1 LYFKELRLSAHSK
14 RSSHLQS
21 GFRQLLFH
29 QGGHGGNIEFST
41 LLYNMPYNVQD
52 LLAKMVEM
60 GSSDLHFTVGVPPLV
75 RLHGELQP
83 IGEEKLTPQETMR
96 MSYSLMNEVQRK
108 AFEQNKECDFS
119 FGITNLA
126 RFRANAYLQRG
137 CVGLALR
144 IIPVRIKTFEEL
156 GLPKIMADFTKRPSG
171 LVLVTGA
178 TGSGKSTTLAAMID
192 KINKDRHEHI
202 ITIED
207 PIEFLHNHQ
216 NCMVNQREVGN
227 DTNSFAQALK
237 MALRQDPD
245 VVLIGE
251 MRDTE
256 TMRAALTI
264 SETGHLAFATLHTNS
279 TVQTINRIIDAFPK
293 GEQQT
298 IRTQLSF
305 VLQGVVCQTLLPKL
319 GGGRVMAYEV
329 MNVLPSIRALIR
341 DDKVHQIESIIEIS
355 QKFGMNTMNMR
366 LADLVLSKQIDRFMA
381 LNKSSNPE
389 NLEKLLLE
397 KELRRGGA
405 A

>member
-1 LYFKELRLSAHSK
+1 MAYDV
-14 RSSHLQS
+14 Q
-21 GFRQLLFH
+21 QLL
-29 QGGHGGNIEFST
+29 T
-41 LLYNMPYNVQD
+41 
-52 LLAKMVEM
+52 KMVEM
-60 GSSDLHFTVGVPPLV
+60 NCSDLHFTVGVPPLV
-75 RLHGELQP
+75 RLHGKLQP
-83 IGEEKLTPQETMR
+83 LGEDKLSPQETMR
-96 MSYSLMNEVQRK
+96 MAYSLMNEIQRK
-108 AFEQNKECDFS
+108 SFEQNKECDFS
-119 FGITNLA
+119 FGIANLA

-144 IIPVRIKTFEEL
+144 VIPVRIKTFEEL

-192 KINKDRHEHI
+192 KINKERHEHI

-227 DTNSFAQALK
+227 DTSSFAQALK

-319 GGGRVMAYEV
+319 GGGRVMAYEI

-366 LADLVLSKQIDRFMA
+366 LADLVIAKQVDRLIAMG
-381 LNKSSNPE
+381 KSPSAE

-397 KELRRGGA
+397 KELRKGSA

>member
-1 LYFKELRLSAHSK
+1 
-14 RSSHLQS
+14 
-21 GFRQLLFH
+21 
-29 QGGHGGNIEFST
+29 
-41 LLYNMPYNVQD
+41 MPYNVQD
-52 LLAKMVEM
+52 LLTQMVNV
-60 GSSDLHFTVGVPPLV
+60 GSSDLHFTVGVPPLI
-75 RLHGELQP
+75 RLHGVLQP

-96 MSYSLMNEVQRK
+96 MSYSLMNEMQRK
-108 AFEQNKECDFS
+108 SFEQNKECDFS
-119 FGITNLA
+119 FGIANLA

-144 IIPVRIKTFEEL
+144 IIPIRIKTFEEL

-192 KINKDRHEHI
+192 KINKERHEHI

-207 PIEFLHNHQ
+207 PIEFLHTHQ

-227 DTNSFAQALK
+227 DTSSFAQALK

-305 VLQGVVCQTLLPKL
+305 VLQGVICQTLLPKM

-366 LADLVLSKQIDRFMA
+366 LADLVIAKQIDRLLA

-397 KELRRGGA
+397 KELRKGGPT
-405 A
+405 

>member
-1 LYFKELRLSAHSK
+1 
-14 RSSHLQS
+14 
-21 GFRQLLFH
+21 
-29 QGGHGGNIEFST
+29 
-41 LLYNMPYNVQD
+41 MPYNVQD
-52 LLAKMVEM
+52 LLTKMVEM
-60 GSSDLHFTVGVPPLV
+60 GSSDLHFTVGVPPLI
-75 RLHGELQP
+75 RLHGVLQP

-96 MSYSLMNEVQRK
+96 LSYSLMNEMQRK
-108 AFEQNKECDFS
+108 SFEQSKECDFS
-119 FGITNLA
+119 FGIANLA

-144 IIPVRIKTFEEL
+144 IIPIRIKTFEEL

-192 KINKDRHEHI
+192 KINRERHEHI

-216 NCMVNQREVGN
+216 SCMVNQREVGN
-227 DTNSFAQALK
+227 DTSSFAQALK

-305 VLQGVVCQTLLPKL
+305 VLQGVICQTLLPKL

-366 LADLVLSKQIDRFMA
+366 LADLVISRQIDRLMA

-397 KELRRGGA
+397 KELRKGA
-405 A
+405 T

>member
-1 LYFKELRLSAHSK
+1 MS
-14 RSSHLQS
+14 
-21 GFRQLLFH
+21 
-29 QGGHGGNIEFST
+29 
-41 LLYNMPYNVQD
+41 YNVQD
-52 LLAKMVEM
+52 LLTKMVEM
-60 GSSDLHFTVGVPPLV
+60 GSSDLHFTVGVPPLI
-75 RLHGELQP
+75 RLHGELKP
-83 IGEEKLTPQETMR
+83 IGEEKLSPQETMR

-108 AFEQNKECDFS
+108 AFEQNKDCDFS
-119 FGITNLA
+119 FGIANLA

-144 IIPVRIKTFEEL
+144 IIPIKIKTFEEL

-192 KINKDRHEHI
+192 KINKERREHI

-227 DTNSFAQALK
+227 DTSSFAQALK

-366 LADLVLSKQIDRFMA
+366 LADLVISRQIDRLMA

-397 KELRRGGA
+397 RELRKGGA

>member
-1 LYFKELRLSAHSK
+1 MS
-14 RSSHLQS
+14 
-21 GFRQLLFH
+21 
-29 QGGHGGNIEFST
+29 
-41 LLYNMPYNVQD
+41 YNVQE
-52 LLAKMVEM
+52 LLTKMVEM

-75 RLHGELQP
+75 RLHGKLQP
-83 IGEEKLTPQETMR
+83 LGEEKLTPQETMR
-96 MSYSLMNEVQRK
+96 MSYSLMNEMQRK
-108 AFEQNKECDFS
+108 SFEQNKECDFS

-144 IIPVRIKTFEEL
+144 IIPIRIRTFEEL

-192 KINKDRHEHI
+192 KINKERHEHI

-207 PIEFLHNHQ
+207 PIEFLHTHQ

-227 DTNSFAQALK
+227 DTSSFSQALK

-264 SETGHLAFATLHTNS
+264 AETGHLAFGTLHTNS

-305 VLQGVVCQTLLPKL
+305 VLQGVICQILLPKL
-319 GGGRVMAYEV
+319 GGGRIMAYEV

-355 QKFGMNTMNMR
+355 QKFGMNTLNMR
-366 LADLVLSKQIDRFMA
+366 LADLVMERKIDRVVAM
-381 LNKSSNPE
+381 LKSSNPE

-397 KELRRGGA
+397 RELRKGGTT
-405 A
+405 

>member
-1 LYFKELRLSAHSK
+1 
-14 RSSHLQS
+14 
-21 GFRQLLFH
+21 
-29 QGGHGGNIEFST
+29 
-41 LLYNMPYNVQD
+41 MPYNVQD
-52 LLAKMVEM
+52 LLTKMVEM

-75 RLHGELQP
+75 RLHGVLQP
-83 IGEEKLTPQETMR
+83 LGEEKLTPQETMR
-96 MSYSLMNEVQRK
+96 MSYSLMNEMQRK
-108 AFEQNKECDFS
+108 SFEQSKECDFS
-119 FGITNLA
+119 FGIANLA

-144 IIPVRIKTFEEL
+144 IIPIRIKTFDEL

-192 KINKDRHEHI
+192 KINKERHEHI

-207 PIEFLHNHQ
+207 PIEFLHTHQ

-227 DTNSFAQALK
+227 DTSSFAQALK

-305 VLQGVVCQTLLPKL
+305 VLQGVICQTLLPKL

-366 LADLVLSKQIDRFMA
+366 LADLVLSRQIDRLLA

-397 KELRRGGA
+397 KELRKGA
-405 A
+405 T